1 MSIESISE
9 VTVINVTLRK
19 DIYGSHDKPANE
31 IIIDF
36 SNGWHHSI
44 RIGKGISVDELVD
57 SLHNFAKIIDNN
69 PALK

>member
-31 IIIDF
+31 IIIGF

-44 RIGKGISVDELVD
+44 RIKKGISINELVKTIMD
-57 SLHNFAKIIDNN
+57 FAKSIDNN
-69 PALK
+69 PSLK